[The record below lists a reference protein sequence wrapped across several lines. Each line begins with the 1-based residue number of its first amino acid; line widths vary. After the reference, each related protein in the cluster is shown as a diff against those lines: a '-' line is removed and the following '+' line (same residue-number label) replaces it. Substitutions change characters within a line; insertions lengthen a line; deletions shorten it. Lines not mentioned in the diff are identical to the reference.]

1 VKPHLKKQWCIGEI
15 NSNFIWHME
24 QVLDQYGKPYNPD
37 YPVVCFDERPCQLI
51 EDVLQPMPIKE
62 GQPKREDS
70 HYKRNGTAVVLAA
83 IEPLK
88 GKRIVEVR
96 EQKTKKDYADFMSK
110 LARQYPEAK
119 KIILIQDNLNTH
131 NPSSFYENMSAKE
144 AFELAQRFE
153 MIYTPKKASWL
164 NMAEIEFSALS
175 KQCLDR
181 RIGNLKMLMKEVN
194 AWARKRNKDKIKI
207 SWQFTMNSARE
218 KFKRFYNDISINN

>member
-1 VKPHLKKQWCIGEI
+1 
-15 NSNFIWHME
+15 ME
-24 QVLDQYGKPYNPD
+24 QVLDCYEKPYNSS

-62 GQPKREDS
+62 GQPKREDY
-70 HYKRNGTAVVLAA
+70 HYKRNGTATVLAA

-88 GKRIVEVR
+88 GKRLLDVR
-96 EQKTKKDYADFMSK
+96 EQKTKKDYAEFMIK
-110 LARQYPEAK
+110 LAEQYPGAK

-131 NPSSFYENMSAKE
+131 NPSSFYENMPAKE
-144 AFELAQRFE
+144 AFKLSQRFE

-181 RIGNLKMLMKEVN
+181 RIGSLKMLMKTVSS
-194 AWARKRNKDKIKI
+194 WTRKRNKNKIKI
-207 SWQFTMNSARE
+207 NWQFTKNNARK
-218 KFKRFYNDISINN
+218 KFERLHESIIKN